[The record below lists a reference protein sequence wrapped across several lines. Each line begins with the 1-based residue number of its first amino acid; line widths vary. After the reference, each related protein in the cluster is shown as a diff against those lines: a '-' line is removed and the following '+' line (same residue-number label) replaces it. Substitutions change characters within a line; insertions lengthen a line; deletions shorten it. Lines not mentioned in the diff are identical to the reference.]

1 LPRLNEIAMNGPAF
15 LWTALILVLTSVA
28 FGLVP
33 ALHASRAEVSESLQ
47 SGGRAT
53 GGASQNRFSRF
64 LVVTEIALALLLL
77 VGAGLMIRSSIR
89 LQQVD
94 PGFEEKNLLTL
105 NIALPRQKYR
115 EPAQAGAF
123 FDRLLERIA
132 NLPGVTASGGVD
144 PLPMSGN
151 DSTTGVLIEG
161 RPIEAMANR
170 PGAGERQVTPNYF
183 EAMGIPLLEGRTFT
197 AQDRADTPPVV
208 VVNEALARRFFPG
221 ERALGKRL
229 GLEED
234 GILRW
239 AEIIGVVGNIKH
251 RRLDAEIKP
260 ELYEPYS
267 QFPRNFMSVVVRTAV
282 EPSSLAAAVRHEVLQ
297 LDKDQ
302 PVFEIKTM
310 EERLAQTLAQGR
322 FVMFLL
328 TIFAALALA
337 LAVIGIYGVM
347 ACFVSQRR
355 KEIGIRL
362 ALGAQKSD
370 VLKWVL
376 AQGMSLAAI
385 GVGVGLAASFGL
397 TRVIAT
403 LLFGVGPTDLATLA
417 GVSVLLGGV
426 AFLACTLPARRASR
440 VDPIVTLKAE

>member
-1 LPRLNEIAMNGPAF
+1 M
-15 LWTALILVLTSVA
+15 
-28 FGLVP
+28 
-33 ALHASRAEVSESLQ
+33 
-47 SGGRAT
+47 
-53 GGASQNRFSRF
+53 
-64 LVVTEIALALLLL
+64 
-77 VGAGLMIRSSIR
+77 R

-115 EPAQAGAF
+115 EPAESAAF
-123 FDRLLERIA
+123 FDRLLDRIR
-132 NLPGVTASGGVD
+132 NLPGVIAGGGVD

-161 RPIEAMANR
+161 QPFQAMANR
-170 PGAGERQVTPNYF
+170 PGAGERQVTPGYF
-183 EAMGIPLLEGRTFT
+183 EAMRIPLLEGRTFT
-197 AQDRADTPPVV
+197 AQDRADTPPVI

-221 ERALGKRL
+221 QRAIGKRL

-234 GILRW
+234 GKLQW

-260 ELYEPYS
+260 ELYEPYA
-267 QFPRNFMSVVVRTAV
+267 QFPRNFMAVVVRTAV
-282 EPSSLAAAVRHEVLQ
+282 EPSSLAAAIRHEILQ
-297 LDKDQ
+297 LDQDQ

-322 FVMFLL
+322 FVMLLL
-328 TIFAALALA
+328 TIFAVLALS

-385 GVGVGLAASFGL
+385 GVGVGLAASFGV
-397 TRVIAT
+397 TRIIAR
-403 LLFGVGPTDLATLA
+403 LLFGVGPTDLATLG
-417 GVSVLLGGV
+417 GVSVLLGSV
-426 AFLACTLPARRASR
+426 AFLACCLPARRASR